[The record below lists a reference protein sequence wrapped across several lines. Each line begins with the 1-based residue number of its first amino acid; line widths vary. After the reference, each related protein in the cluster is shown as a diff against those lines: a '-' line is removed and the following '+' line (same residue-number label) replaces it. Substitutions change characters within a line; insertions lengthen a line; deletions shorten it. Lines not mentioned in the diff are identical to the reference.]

1 MHFIRLDRGA
11 PYRKTKF
18 TRWLEECAAWC
29 AGGWQRGSPRLSSLL
44 SRWQAFNPRL
54 RTDKARE
61 QLKIDL
67 VKFLFSHRDEKQ
79 LLGAWI
85 ETLFSQCLSG
95 AFAADPMLRDEVEA
109 VEVLRR
115 VCSPKGKL
123 AAMTVGAF
131 GGQTGASDH
140 LNLIT
145 LHSAKGMEF
154 DVVIM
159 MGLEQGS
166 IPKWSAKTPEK
177 MGEERRLFYVGLT
190 RARHEVHL
198 LYSGFTVNKKGVRY
212 DNGPSAFVIEV
223 GKKVKKQI

>member
-1 MHFIRLDRGA
+1 MQFIRLDRGA

-29 AGGWQRGSPRLSSLL
+29 AGGWQCGSPRLSSLL
-44 SRWQAFNPRL
+44 SRWQAFNTRI
-54 RTDKARE
+54 RTDKAKD

-67 VKFLFSHRDEKQ
+67 VRFLFSHCDENL
-79 LLGAWI
+79 LLGTWI
-85 ETLFSQCLSG
+85 ETMLAECLSG
-95 AFAADPMLRDEVEA
+95 AFAVDPMLRDEVEA

-115 VCSPKGKL
+115 VCAPKAKL
-123 AAMTVGAF
+123 ATMTVGAF

-140 LNLIT
+140 RNLIT

-177 MGEERRLFYVGLT
+177 MSEERRLFYVGLT

-223 GKKVKKQI
+223 RKKVKKQI